1 MRLVSGGILIALLLC
16 PGCANHESAT
26 AYYRAANQPMTE
38 IKLPAPGGGE
48 YTIVTRRPTINQYEE
63 PWVEGIKSVASIASS
78 PFALLFGAAEIVD
91 RAGNKTS
98 IDGSAIGNTDSH
110 EVTEIVPEEETVE

>member
-1 MRLVSGGILIALLLC
+1 MKLLTGAVVTILLLS
-16 PGCANHESAT
+16 GCADHKSAT
-26 AYYRAANQPMTE
+26 AYYKAANQPMTE

-48 YTIVTRRPTINQYEE
+48 YTIVTRRPNINQYEE
-63 PWVEGIKSVASIASS
+63 PWVEGIKSVVSIASS

-91 RAGNKTS
+91 RAGDKTS

-110 EVTEIVPEEETVE
+110 EVTEIIPMEEGGE